1 MEINK
6 DIENYIEQLVKT
18 IISQEEVIDT
28 QNRLIETLKK
38 SVESAEKSREYWID
52 KYYEL
57 SEEVMRNEL

>member
-38 SVESAEKSREYWID
+38 SVESAEKSRQYWVD
-52 KYYEL
+52 KYYKF